1 MAITRNKQRTTGAT
15 TIGMPGSRA
24 LGGSRH
30 PFQPSAHHFS
40 SNYRN
45 RLSTL
50 SISVLTQAGC
60 RLSLGGVSASR
71 LVLKHL
77 KAPKSGVTRR
87 LGHSVL
93 DFPCDSGT
101 KSVGGSKQFGMLK
114 LRARS
119 LGAVHEQGAASLLG
133 MQMRELSTV
142 PNVAPDILATPMP
155 SIDSISPDE
164 SWAAS
169 PFIPSERVGQ
179 G

>member
-30 PFQPSAHHFS
+30 PFQPSAHYFS

-71 LVLKHL
+71 LVL
-77 KAPKSGVTRR
+77 
-87 LGHSVL
+87 
-93 DFPCDSGT
+93 
-101 KSVGGSKQFGMLK
+101 
-114 LRARS
+114 
-119 LGAVHEQGAASLLG
+119 
-133 MQMRELSTV
+133 
-142 PNVAPDILATPMP
+142 ATPMP
-155 SIDSISPDE
+155 SIDSIRPDE

-169 PFIPSERVGQ
+169 PFIPFERVGQ